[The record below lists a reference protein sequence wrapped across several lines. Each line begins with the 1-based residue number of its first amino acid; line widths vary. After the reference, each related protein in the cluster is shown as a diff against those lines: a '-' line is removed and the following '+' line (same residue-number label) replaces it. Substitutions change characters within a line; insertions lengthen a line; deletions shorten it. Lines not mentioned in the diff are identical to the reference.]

1 MRISG
6 WECRRCITLALN
18 DADIFGVQGKWV
30 YSGLVDT
37 HVHPAP
43 GRRALCF
50 SMLARAG
57 SMLSHGLTLV
67 RFEAWTLLD
76 FVQKCCW
83 AAARMP
89 GLPKKGHL
97 FPGADGDLV
106 VADPCSHEALLTVA
120 RGKIIRVNGMVM
132 GSGGTIVTTGRGP
145 KAIAKRGVS
154 AEAYTLKPVSFTVPS
169 KAHNVIIFGNRLALA
184 KAIGSPF
191 VPLLQKGKKWN
202 R

>member
-18 DADIFGVQGKWV
+18 GADIFGVQGKWV

-43 GRRALCF
+43 GRRALFF

-57 SMLSHGLTLV
+57 SMLRHGLSLV
-67 RFEAWTLLD
+67 RFKAWTLLD

-106 VADPCSHEALLTVA
+106 VADPCSQEALLTLA
-120 RGKIIRVNGMVM
+120 RGKITMVNGMVM
-132 GSGGTIVTTGRGP
+132 DSGGTIVNTGRGLR
-145 KAIAKRGVS
+145 AIAKRGVS
-154 AEAYTLKPVSFTVPS
+154 AKAVDLETSLFYRTLEGP
-169 KAHNVIIFGNRLALA
+169 
-184 KAIGSPF
+184 
-191 VPLLQKGKKWN
+191 
-202 R
+202 